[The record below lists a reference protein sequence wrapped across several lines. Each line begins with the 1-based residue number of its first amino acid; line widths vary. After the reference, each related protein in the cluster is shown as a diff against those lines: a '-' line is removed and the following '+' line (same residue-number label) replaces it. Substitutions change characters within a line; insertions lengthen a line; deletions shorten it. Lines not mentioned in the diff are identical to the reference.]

1 MLQGWDGLLFV
12 VCYCL
17 ADVKVLALYV
27 AFFDTDPLDGIG
39 GTSLQPGEGRGLGL
53 C

>member
-1 MLQGWDGLLFV
+1 M

-17 ADVKVLALYV
+17 ADMKVLALYV
-27 AFFDTDPLDGIG
+27 AFSDTNPLDGIG
-39 GTSLQPGEGRGLGL
+39 GASLQPGEGRGLGL